1 MDAGETEK
9 DMARSGSEKRKCTK
23 TRACRATPEQAAD
36 IDARA
41 DAAGLSVSAFLIA
54 AALDTKPPRKS
65 RVAPI
70 DRRTAAQLL
79 GEIGGLTTALRDAAD
94 SANHAEI
101 AAVIEATH
109 RDLAEMRT
117 VLFEALGRQP

>member
-9 DMARSGSEKRKCTK
+9 DMAKSGSENRKCTVMK
-23 TRACRATPEQAAD
+23 ACRATPEQAAE

-41 DAAGLSVSAFLIA
+41 DAAGLSVSAFLLA
-54 AALDTKPPRKS
+54 TALGTKPPRKS

-79 GEIGGLTTALRDAAD
+79 GEIGKLTTALRDVAD
-94 SANHAEI
+94 SSDHAEI
-101 AAVIEATH
+101 AGVIEATH

-117 VLFEALGRQP
+117 VLFQTLGRQP